1 MFDFM
6 QKNPY
11 HTDAL
16 YNIGEYFRL
25 KGNYKEADELIQRII
40 YIYEYSSQYNI
51 GLFVRD
57 NNPSKQIAYGRYS
70 ISLFMSLF
78 KFIDILGKKGC
89 YRAGLE
95 YCKFLLKLNL

>member
-40 YIYEYSSQYNI
+40 YIYEYSSQYSI

-89 YRAGLE
+89 YRAGL
-95 YCKFLLKLNL
+95 